1 MSGKLVGELGS
12 SIFCNYYRTFFLPM
26 SLNWTYWK
34 SMVARDQ
41 FWASLNKRTITTD
54 KITYRTFFMT
64 LIPNQSPANKKALLL
79 AGKRAGCIT
88 MLGGAYFRITI
99 LRV

>member
-54 KITYRTFFMT
+54 KVIYRTLSPIQYPYT
-64 LIPNQSPANKKALLL
+64 SLLIYDFELFNETQKCSISRPP
-79 AGKRAGCIT
+79 G
-88 MLGGAYFRITI
+88 
-99 LRV
+99 

>member
-41 FWASLNKRTITTD
+41 FWASLNKGLITSD
-54 KITYRTFFMT
+54 KSILSAF
-64 LIPNQSPANKKALLL
+64 LLSGVEVDWIGFL
-79 AGKRAGCIT
+79 VR
-88 MLGGAYFRITI
+88 
-99 LRV
+99 